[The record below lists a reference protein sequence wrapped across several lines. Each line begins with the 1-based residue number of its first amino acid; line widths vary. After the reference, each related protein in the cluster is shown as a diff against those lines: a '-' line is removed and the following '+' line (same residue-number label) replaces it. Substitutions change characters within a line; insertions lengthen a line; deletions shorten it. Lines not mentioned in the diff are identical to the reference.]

1 MLIIP
6 EFWRWRQEDQFKVIR
21 SYTLQSK
28 FKAFL
33 GYMRPEEEKD

>member
-1 MLIIP
+1 MTISP
-6 EFWRWRQEDQFKVIR
+6 EFWRWRQEDQFKVIL

-33 GYMRPEEEKD
+33 NYMRPEGEKE